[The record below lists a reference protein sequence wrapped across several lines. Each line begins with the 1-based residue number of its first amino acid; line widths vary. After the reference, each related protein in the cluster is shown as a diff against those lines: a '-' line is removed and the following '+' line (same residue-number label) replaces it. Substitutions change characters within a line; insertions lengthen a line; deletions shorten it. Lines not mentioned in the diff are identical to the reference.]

1 MNGMDRVL
9 KLLAA
14 AEGTS
19 AATTDMIECA
29 RGNADLKHTDNISAG
44 DTLDQLADSLRLL
57 IECLPDLSEDTAQLL
72 GAVIRY
78 LEGTN
83 G

>member
-1 MNGMDRVL
+1 MDGMDRAL

-14 AEGTS
+14 AEGAS
-19 AATTDMIECA
+19 VATADMIECA
-29 RGNADLKHTDNISAG
+29 RNNADLKQPDNISAG

-57 IECLPDLSEDTAQLL
+57 IECLPDLSEDTAQLQ

-78 LEGTN
+78 LEAS
-83 G
+83 